1 MTSSWVS
8 FIGVVE
14 DVDDPKQLG
23 RARVRVFGYHD
34 QDTIP
39 TADLDWATPITPLSA
54 TRQGVGVSPTGLM
67 IGSMVVG
74 FYLDGETRAMP
85 MIMGSFPK
93 IPNND
98 MSKHDVSERARGINK
113 IKNKQTGPEPT
124 PQYGAKYPHNKAI
137 TTEAGHLIES
147 DDTPGSE
154 RLTVRHKSGS
164 YVEINSDGR
173 VVIKSVNDQYIIAQG
188 KMTTYS
194 KGDTLTQ
201 SGGNMTIKVQG
212 TTTIDVTGACTIK
225 SASLITL
232 KAPKVNLMG

>member
-14 DVDDPKQLG
+14 DIDDPKQLG
-23 RARVRVFGYHD
+23 RARVRVFGY
-34 QDTIP
+34 QDENTIP
-39 TADLDWATPITPLSA
+39 TSDLDWATPITPLSP
-54 TRQGVGVSPTGLM
+54 TKEGIGTSPTGYLV
-67 IGSMVVG
+67 GSMVVG

-93 IPNND
+93 IPDND
-98 MSKHDVSERARGINK
+98 MAKHDVAERARGINSV
-113 IKNKQTGPEPT
+113 KNTTTGPEPD
-124 PQYGAKYPHNKAI
+124 PQYAGKYPHNKVI
-137 TTEAGHLIES
+137 TTEGGHLIES
-147 DDTPGSE
+147 DDTPGGE

-188 KMTTYS
+188 KTTTYS
-194 KGDTLTQ
+194 KGDMTTQ
-201 SGGNMTIKVQG
+201 SDGNMTIKVKG
-212 TTTIDVTGACTIK
+212 TAKIDVSGACTIK

-232 KAPKVNLMG
+232 TAPKVNLMG